1 MSKSHLKSILW
12 SLNFRRK
19 KSPEVS
25 RFDFL
30 RTVSFFQSL
39 TNKQLSVIAQYLHDR
54 RYEENEYLFEV
65 NHPGA
70 SLIIVFRGE
79 VAIETTSDP
88 ATATQLAIIKSGEFL
103 GDLALLDDSPRS
115 ASARATRP
123 TQTYALS

>member
-1 MSKSHLKSILW
+1 MNKGHLESILW

-19 KSPEVS
+19 KSPDVS

-39 TNKQLSVIAQYLHDR
+39 TNKQLAIIAQYVHDR

-70 SLIIVFRGE
+70 ALIIVFRGE
-79 VAIETTSDP
+79 VSIETTSDP
-88 ATATQLAIIKSGEFL
+88 ATATHLATIKSGEFL
-103 GDLALLDDSPRS
+103 GD
-115 ASARATRP
+115 
-123 TQTYALS
+123 